1 MATPNV
7 DKLSYAELL
16 KFHERITVAIAA
28 KKAEDAQ
35 VTRQQLRELAQKRGF
50 DIDELFGKRGKRGAS
65 APKFRNPKD
74 ASQSWTGR
82 GRKPNWLVDAL
93 KKGGKM
99 DDFAL

>member
-35 VTRQQLRELAQKRGF
+35 VTRAAASRTREKRGF
-50 DIDELFGKRGKRGAS
+50 DIDELFGKRWKARQVCAEIPQSEGC
-65 APKFRNPKD
+65 
-74 ASQSWTGR
+74 SQSWTGR